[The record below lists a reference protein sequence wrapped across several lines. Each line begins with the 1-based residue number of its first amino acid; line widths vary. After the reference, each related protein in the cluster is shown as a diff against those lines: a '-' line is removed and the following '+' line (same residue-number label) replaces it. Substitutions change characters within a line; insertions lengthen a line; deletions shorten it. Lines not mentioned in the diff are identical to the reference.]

1 MAETLV
7 AEMAGQF
14 PAVLIL
20 GPRQCGK
27 TTFARTFLKGMYF
40 DLERPSDH
48 AVFAGDPELALGRL
62 EGTLILDEAQ
72 EMPSLFSVLRSVI
85 DENRQRAGRYYL
97 LGSVSPELVRQV
109 SESLAGRVGMIE
121 LTPFLYP
128 EVAGVLPD
136 LDEY

>member
-1 MAETLV
+1 
-7 AEMAGQF
+7 
-14 PAVLIL
+14 
-20 GPRQCGK
+20 
-27 TTFARTFLKGMYF
+27 MYF